1 MKRYTIIGMWK
12 GYNYSNNFFINYL
25 KNIHQYVNENTKNI
39 DFLIC
44 GPFINAKDYDYIISS
59 KCKNKIL
66 YICEPIENH
75 KSYKLCY
82 KLFQKNIFNKIIGCI
97 NQEMNRIKF
106 PLYILDQE
114 LNIIKFPV
122 LNQEKH
128 IFNEY
133 NQYVMNCN
141 LKNKNFC
148 TLINNHDKWN
158 TRTPI
163 YNKIKELGKIDCPS
177 NLYNN
182 CSNEELNRLG
192 NSKYISN
199 YLFNICSENSL
210 TNVKG
215 YITEKLVNCC
225 NGGAIPIYC
234 GWFDEIDSK
243 IFNKNRILFY
253 NPNDSKSINE
263 VYLKIKCLIEDNE
276 KLNIFYKQNIFMD
289 TAYDTIK
296 NMDYELMEMFKK
308 L

>member
-1 MKRYTIIGMWK
+1 MKKYTIIGMWIS
-12 GYNYSNNFFINYL
+12 YNYNDNFFINSL
-25 KNIHQYVNENTKNI
+25 NNIHKYVDKNNENI
-39 DFLIC
+39 DFLIS
-44 GPFINAKDYDYIISS
+44 GPFISDKDYNYILNSN
-59 KCKNKIL
+59 CKNKIL
-66 YICEPIENH
+66 YISEPIENS

-82 KLFQKNIFNKIIGCI
+82 KLFKKNSFDKIIGCI
-97 NQEMNRIKF
+97 NQELNRIKF
-106 PLYILDQE
+106 PLYIE
-114 LNIIKFPV
+114 
-122 LNQEKH
+122 H
-128 IFNEY
+128 IFDKEKNFFKIINE
-133 NQYVMNCN
+133 NAINSN
-141 LKNKNFC
+141 LENKKFC

-163 YNKIKELGKIDCPS
+163 YNKIKELGKIDCPCV
-177 NLYNN
+177 LYNN
-182 CSNEELNRLG
+182 CSVEELNRLG
-192 NSKYISN
+192 NPKYISN

-263 VYLKIKCLIEDNE
+263 VYLKIKCLIEDNK